1 MKIDDHNFIQQLHLR
16 NEAALMY
23 VIDEYGGL
31 IKAVIRKNMSC
42 LKEYQ
47 EECMND
53 VLLSIWENIASY
65 HPEKNSFKNWI
76 AGIAKYKSIDYMR
89 KYRKLYSELSYE
101 ENSLDEPYEEDRIIR
116 ILDDEISEK
125 TKELLACLKEKDRD
139 IFMKLYVDEVPME
152 EISREFHLDK
162 SVLYSRI
169 SRAKKR
175 IRNWRDQKA

>member
-1 MKIDDHNFIQQLHLR
+1 M
-16 NEAALMY
+16 
-23 VIDEYGGL
+23 
-31 IKAVIRKNMSC
+31 
-42 LKEYQ
+42 
-47 EECMND
+47 
-53 VLLSIWENIASY
+53 
-65 HPEKNSFKNWI
+65 
-76 AGIAKYKSIDYMR
+76 
-89 KYRKLYSELSYE
+89 
-101 ENSLDEPYEEDRIIR
+101 DEPYEEDRIIR

-175 IRNWRDQKA
+175 IRNWRNQKE

>member
-1 MKIDDHNFIQQLHLR
+1 MKIDDHNFIQQLHLK

-31 IKAVIRKNMSC
+31 LRAVIRKNMSC

-47 EECMND
+47 EECLND
-53 VLLSIWENIASY
+53 VLLSIWDNIASY
-65 HPEKNSFKNWI
+65 HPQKNSFKNWI
-76 AGIAKYKSIDYMR
+76 AAIAKYKSIDYMR

-101 ENSLDEPYEEDRIIR
+101 ENSLEELCEQDSITR
-116 ILDDEISEK
+116 ILDDEISDKME
-125 TKELLACLKEKDRD
+125 ELLSCLKEKDRE
-139 IFMKLYVDEVPME
+139 IFMKLYVDEISLE
-152 EISREFHLDK
+152 EISREYHLNK

-175 IRNWRDQKA
+175 IRKWRSQKV

>member
-1 MKIDDHNFIQQLHLR
+1 
-16 NEAALMY
+16 MY

-76 AGIAKYKSIDYMR
+76 AAIAKYKSIDY
-89 KYRKLYSELSYE
+89 
-101 ENSLDEPYEEDRIIR
+101 
-116 ILDDEISEK
+116 IL
-125 TKELLACLKEKDRD
+125 
-139 IFMKLYVDEVPME
+139 
-152 EISREFHLDK
+152 ISRKNYTH
-162 SVLYSRI
+162 VI
-169 SRAKKR
+169 S
-175 IRNWRDQKA
+175 NVF